1 MLGAAVVLDSY
12 NFKEELRDKKW
23 NQLDVDAHGFLSQF
37 ADVGTQ
43 YWSRLNA
50 AKFDVEGALKLGLR
64 GIFTRDYK
72 CYELKDGLKGCAV
85 ATASFATLLGHFGKE
100 AVADEIEKLIEER
113 GLSLFSAITI
123 ENDNSGQLSK
133 GLVVYQPP
141 KRVTALT
148 EKYDDILALV
158 ESTVDMQLSGK
169 TVVDFEK
176 HGSQATYFSVGN
188 NRYSRKAYEAVI
200 KAKF

>member
-23 NQLDVDAHGFLSQF
+23 NQKDIDAHSFLSQF
-37 ADVGTQ
+37 ADLGTP
-43 YWSRLNA
+43 YWARLNA
-50 AKFDVEGALKLGLR
+50 AKFDVEGAIALGLR
-64 GIFTRDYK
+64 GIFCRDYK

-85 ATASFATLLGHFGKE
+85 ATASFETLLNRFGKDQ
-100 AVADEIEKLIEER
+100 VADEIEKLMEER

-123 ENDNSGQLSK
+123 ENDNDGQLKK
-133 GLVVYQPP
+133 GAVIYRSA
-141 KRVTALT
+141 KKVTALS

-158 ESTVDMQLSGK
+158 ESTTDMQISGK
-169 TVVDFEK
+169 REVVFEN
-176 HGSQATYFSVGN
+176 HGGHATYYDVGN

-200 KAKF
+200 RAKF

>member
-1 MLGAAVVLDSY
+1 MTHPATVAMKMLRYLLPLLLVSVTATSAFSLSSLFHSED
-12 NFKEELRDKKW
+12 KAEE
-23 NQLDVDAHGFLSQF
+23 
-37 ADVGTQ
+37 
-43 YWSRLNA
+43 
-50 AKFDVEGALKLGLR
+50 
-64 GIFTRDYK
+64 
-72 CYELKDGLKGCAV
+72 
-85 ATASFATLLGHFGKE
+85 
-100 AVADEIEKLIEER
+100 VADEIEKLIEER

-169 TVVDFEK
+169 TVVNFEK